1 MTILII
7 SNDEMEDTIK
17 IAKFLEDSNLL
28 IKGVNETML
37 NEAKQ
42 QKFGFLGRLLGP
54 FGAVC

>member
-1 MTILII
+1 
-7 SNDEMEDTIK
+7 MEDTIK

-37 NEAKQ
+37 NE
-42 QKFGFLGRLLGP
+42 QKFGFLGMLLGT

>member
-42 QKFGFLGRLLGP
+42 QKFGFLGMLLGT
-54 FGAVC
+54 FDAVC